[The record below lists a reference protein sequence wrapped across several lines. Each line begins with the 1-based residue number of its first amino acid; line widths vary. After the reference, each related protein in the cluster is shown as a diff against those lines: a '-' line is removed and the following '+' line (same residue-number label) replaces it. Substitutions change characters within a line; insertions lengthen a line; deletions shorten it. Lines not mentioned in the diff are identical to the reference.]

1 MLHLQLPEALWPC
14 NTGCNATL
22 VISGRTNN
30 PESGQRMMIDDNDDS
45 AVEYSSVGDAEAGTR
60 KNMEGAPSGA

>member
-1 MLHLQLPEALWPC
+1 
-14 NTGCNATL
+14 
-22 VISGRTNN
+22 
-30 PESGQRMMIDDNDDS
+30 MIDDNDDS